1 MTQLIIIVSSNV
13 TLQWRRKQIASG
25 GGARSIKIKN
35 LEKQRKKSS
44 LHGYGY
50 PLTPPPPLPTPMCC
64 QCLKTNSSPFYL
76 FLALLLI
83 VSPLQTVLRKL
94 YGIVCY
100 SYVTTWCP
108 LVDKSI
114 LYIILQVIFDK
125 ICFHNIHLKTH
136 CI

>member
-1 MTQLIIIVSSNV
+1 MLRYSGVGSK
-13 TLQWRRKQIASG
+13 LQVG
-25 GGARSIKIKN
+25 GGA
-35 LEKQRKKSS
+35 KKKKFFAW
-44 LHGYGY
+44 LWI
-50 PLTPPPPLPTPMCC
+50 PPNPFSPLPTPMCC

>member
-13 TLQWRRKQIASG
+13 TLQWRRKQIAS

-50 PLTPPPPLPTPMCC
+50 PLTPSPLPTPMCC